1 MPGLVAIS
9 NASAQELA
17 AWRRKTE
24 KGRVRQTKTGYYWTD
39 GKVERAVSIRRPNLP
54 EAMPTDDPNTGT
66 LEPLAPLPHT
76 RRPAREIRDAM
87 TDRRIEAMTRL
98 ANRSPEFWQTVVDEY
113 IAKFRPELLQ
123 GRTREEAIRIIVEA
137 QNRDAV
143 QQAFKRKG
151 RDNGNAG

>member
-1 MPGLVAIS
+1 MRKRTVGKRL
-9 NASAQELA
+9 SA
-17 AWRRKTE
+17 
-24 KGRVRQTKTGYYWTD
+24 
-39 GKVERAVSIRRPNLP
+39 
-54 EAMPTDDPNTGT
+54 
-66 LEPLAPLPHT
+66 
-76 RRPAREIRDAM
+76 
-87 TDRRIEAMTRL
+87 
-98 ANRSPEFWQTVVDEY
+98 TVVDEY